1 MKPSLMW
8 RSAQPHSAENIPAAC
23 PRWGVQDATVRP
35 WNTLLKSPSAL
46 SQLNCRVNRFEFRS
60 GIVDLHLPVNATL
73 RGVDIIR
80 PCLRFLT
87 QTGDLSEAAVCD
99 ALACERTQF
108 ILSDVQP
115 TAMLRRVAERE
126 ASNQGAST
134 LGGKRFIE
142 CALGV
147 GVEVVTHQEHLA
159 AGSVAALQQSRHFDG
174 PIALRF
180 SFADGDLTPA
190 GQRFGEQEDGGRP
203 RSFVFVVNPL
213 TVFGRGS

>member
-8 RSAQPHSAENIPAAC
+8 RSAQPNSAENIPAAC

-73 RGVDIIR
+73 RGVDIVR
-80 PCLRFLT
+80 PCFRFLT
-87 QTGDLSEAAVCD
+87 QTGDISEAVVCD
-99 ALACERTQF
+99 ALARERTQF

-126 ASNQGAST
+126 ASHQDAST
-134 LGGKRFIE
+134 LGGKRLIE
-142 CALGV
+142 RALGV
-147 GVEVVTHQEHLA
+147 GVEVVAH
-159 AGSVAALQQSRHFDG
+159 
-174 PIALRF
+174 
-180 SFADGDLTPA
+180 
-190 GQRFGEQEDGGRP
+190 
-203 RSFVFVVNPL
+203 
-213 TVFGRGS
+213 